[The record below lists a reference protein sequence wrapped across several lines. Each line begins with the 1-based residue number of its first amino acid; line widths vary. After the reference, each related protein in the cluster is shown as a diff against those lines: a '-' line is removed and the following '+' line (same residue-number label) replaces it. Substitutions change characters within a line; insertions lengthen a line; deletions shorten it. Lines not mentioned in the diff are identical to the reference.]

1 MRARPS
7 VLLLTLACAVGA
19 SGLLAARLSASGQ
32 EAQAASA
39 APAAQASPQAQAP
52 AATRLTAI
60 QVGATGDGIT
70 VTLRGN
76 GRLVYSAIQEADRP
90 PARLIV
96 DFQGVR
102 PEIAPA
108 TNGQGVLRRV
118 RVALN
123 NADPLVTRVVLD
135 LERLVSH
142 RMRPSN
148 DGREVVITLE
158 APPETATAVPPAPAK
173 TLPPAPAAAKSTP
186 APAEPVEAP
195 ASAPADRVATR
206 LAGIVVG
213 ESPEG
218 VTLTF
223 KGNGRL
229 ETRPI
234 EQGKGM
240 PPRLV
245 LDLPGVRPAV
255 PLTTRVAKGIVDRVR
270 VTQTGQKPLV
280 TRVTMQMTGQ
290 FLYRLR
296 ASQTDPREVTITLAD
311 PQRAPDSSGEFVL
324 SEVVGAAKPPVATVA
339 AKTAPAT
346 PAPPAPARAR
356 ASAEPAPPV
365 MSPQPLLGSRQAGP
379 DGVKG
384 FTGHA
389 VSLDFQGV
397 DLRAVLRTFSEITG
411 LNVVIDPGVKGTVDV
426 SLREVPWDQAL
437 DIILRANQLGYSV
450 EGSIVRIAPL
460 EVLAGEE
467 SVRRRLQEERDLS
480 GETKTL
486 TRALS
491 YARARE
497 MTPLLMKTSMTRR
510 GTIEVDDRT
519 NTIILTDLDGGLDK
533 ARKLID
539 ILDTPQPQVEIEARI
554 IETQSSFRK
563 ELGIRLGLNGSLT
576 PALGNTLPLT
586 FPNQGSL
593 GGVTGTIDRQAPSL
607 VELALGSVNGALK
620 IDAALSALETEGKV
634 KVISAPRVIMQNN
647 VEGEILQGTQIPYT
661 TATSLPA
668 GDGIISTFQVPTVQ
682 FKDAA
687 LKLTVKPRITS
698 ANTIIM
704 DVSLERSAANYVN
717 ALPGNPNPAIDTQKA
732 RTTVQ
737 VGDGT
742 TAALGGIMFEESR
755 NNDDRTP
762 GLSRLPVIGRLLFN
776 RTRRASETRELV
788 LLITP
793 KIVKG

>member
-1 MRARPS
+1 MRARAS
-7 VLLLTLACAVGA
+7 LLSLTLACALGT
-19 SGLLAARLSASGQ
+19 SGLLAVSLSARTQ
-32 EAQAASA
+32 DAAQAAA
-39 APAAQASPQAQAP
+39 AGQTAAP
-52 AATRLTAI
+52 AATRLTAV
-60 QVGATGDGIT
+60 QVGSSADGVT

-90 PARLIV
+90 PARLII

-102 PEIAPA
+102 PDIAAA

-118 RVALN
+118 RAALN

-158 APPETATAVPPAPAK
+158 APADTAAVPPAPAK
-173 TLPPAPAAAKSTP
+173 ALPPAPEPAPAATPAPAAA
-186 APAEPVEAP
+186 EPVEA
-195 ASAPADRVATR
+195 ADRPATR
-206 LAGIVVG
+206 LNGIVVG
-213 ESPEG
+213 ETPEG

-229 ETRPI
+229 DTRPV
-234 EQGKGM
+234 EQGKGA

-245 LDLPGVRPAV
+245 LDVLGVRAAV
-255 PLTTRVAKGIVDRVR
+255 PATTRVGKGIVDRVR
-270 VTQTGQKPLV
+270 VLQASPKPLV
-280 TRVTMQMTGQ
+280 TRVTIQMTGQ
-290 FLYRLR
+290 YLYRVR
-296 ASQTDPREVTITLAD
+296 ASETDPRELTVTLAD
-311 PQRAPDSSGEFVL
+311 PRKMTDASPEFVL
-324 SEVVGAAKPPVATVA
+324 SEAVAPAAAPKAEEKPAPSVATRA
-339 AKTAPAT
+339 SAPA
-346 PAPPAPARAR
+346 PVPAPARAR
-356 ASAEPAPPV
+356 AAVEPAAPV
-365 MSPQPLLGSRQAGP
+365 ASPDVLARQQGQPGAR
-379 DGVKG
+379 G
-384 FTGHA
+384 FSGHP

-460 EVLAGEE
+460 EVLAAEE
-467 SVRRRLQEERDLS
+467 AVRRKLQEERELS
-480 GETKTL
+480 GEQKTY

-491 YARARE
+491 YAKAKDL
-497 MTPLLMKTSMTRR
+497 TPLLLKTSMTRR
-510 GTIEVDDRT
+510 GTIDVDERT
-519 NTIILTDLDGGLDK
+519 NTIILTDLQAGLDK
-533 ARKLID
+533 ARQLID
-539 ILDTPQPQVEIEARI
+539 TLDTPQPQVEIEARI

-563 ELGIRLGLNGSLT
+563 ELGIRLGLSGSLT

-586 FPNQGSL
+586 FPNSAIGEAA
-593 GGVTGTIDRQAPSL
+593 TGTIDRQAPT
-607 VELALGSVNGALK
+607 VAQLALGSVNGALK
-620 IDAALSALETEGKV
+620 LDAALSALETEGKV

-647 VEGEILQGTQIPYT
+647 IEGEILQGTQIPYT
-661 TATSLPA
+661 TATSIPA
-668 GDGIISTFQVPTVQ
+668 GDGSIISTFQVPTVQ

-776 RTRRASETRELV
+776 RTRRASDTRELV